1 MTAIVIP
8 QPAESQPGGRDGI
21 HLAIAIAIV
30 LTVWLLLVV
39 LLGTVGAFVGP
50 PGTPPLPIAIG
61 VGAPLVLFFASLRL
75 SQSFREFV
83 LSLDLRLIAGMQAWR
98 WAGLGF
104 LPLYAHKVLPAVFAL
119 PAGLGDMAIG
129 VTAAW
134 IMLAL
139 ARQPGFAARGT
150 FIRWN
155 VLGILDL
162 LIAVSIGAVS
172 AFFSAGVPGEISTA
186 PMATLPLLLI
196 PAFLV
201 PLFLMLHTAALMQ
214 SRQLIRRSTFGKV
227 SVDAIISPLDPAEQ
241 RSLREKALMLP
252 EM

>member
-1 MTAIVIP
+1 MNTIALA
-8 QPAESQPGGRDGI
+8 QPAEARSSERGGIR
-21 HLAIAIAIV
+21 LAVAIT
-30 LTVWLLLVV
+30 LTAWLLLVV
-39 LLGTVGAFVGP
+39 SLGIAGAFARP
-50 PGTPPLPIAIG
+50 PGTLPLPIALG
-61 VGAPLVLFFASLRL
+61 VGAPLGLFFAWLRL

-104 LPLYAHKVLPAVFAL
+104 LSLYAHKVLPAVFAL

-129 VTAAW
+129 VTAPW
-134 IMLAL
+134 IILAL
-139 ARQPGFAARGT
+139 VRQPGFAARGT

-162 LIAVSIGAVS
+162 VVAISIGTVS
-172 AFFSAGVPGEISTA
+172 AIFATGAPGEISTA

-201 PLFLMLHTAALMQ
+201 PLFLMLHTVALMQ
-214 SRQLIRRSTFGKV
+214 SRQLIRSR
-227 SVDAIISPLDPAEQ
+227 A
-241 RSLREKALMLP
+241 
-252 EM
+252 

>member
-1 MTAIVIP
+1 MTAIVLP
-8 QPAESQPGGRDGI
+8 QSAETQPSGRGGIR
-21 HLAIAIAIV
+21 LAVALA
-30 LTVWLLLVV
+30 LTVWFLLVV
-39 LLGTVGAFVGP
+39 ALGAAGAFVGP
-50 PGTPPLPIAIG
+50 PGTPPLAIATG
-61 VGAPLVLFFASLRL
+61 VTAPLVLFFAWLRL
-75 SQSFREFV
+75 SHSFREFV

-104 LPLYAHKVLPAVFAL
+104 LSLYAHKVLPAVFAL

-129 VTAAW
+129 VTAPW
-134 IMLAL
+134 MILAL
-139 ARQPGFAARGT
+139 VRQPGFAARGT

-172 AFFSAGVPGEISTA
+172 ALLTTGAPGEISTA

-201 PLFLMLHTAALMQ
+201 PFFLMLHTAALMQ
-214 SRQLIRRSTFGKV
+214 SRQLIRSR
-227 SVDAIISPLDPAEQ
+227 A
-241 RSLREKALMLP
+241 
-252 EM
+252 

>member
-1 MTAIVIP
+1 MTAIALP
-8 QPAESQPGGRDGI
+8 QSAETQPSGRGGIRRAVA
-21 HLAIAIAIV
+21 LA
-30 LTVWLLLVV
+30 LTVWFLLVV
-39 LLGTVGAFVGP
+39 ALGAAGAFVGP
-50 PGTPPLPIAIG
+50 PGTPPLAIATG
-61 VGAPLVLFFASLRL
+61 VTAPLVLFFAWLRL
-75 SQSFREFV
+75 SQTFREFV

-104 LPLYAHKVLPAVFAL
+104 LSLYAHKVLPAVFAL

-129 VTAAW
+129 LTAPW
-134 IMLAL
+134 MILAL
-139 ARQPGFAARGT
+139 VRQPGFAARGT

-172 AFFSAGVPGEISTA
+172 ALLTTGAPGEISTA

-201 PLFLMLHTAALMQ
+201 PFFLMLHTAALMQ
-214 SRQLIRRSTFGKV
+214 SRQLIRSR
-227 SVDAIISPLDPAEQ
+227 A
-241 RSLREKALMLP
+241 
-252 EM
+252 

>member
-1 MTAIVIP
+1 MQVTKESAMTAITLP
-8 QPAESQPGGRDGI
+8 QPAESQGGIR
-21 HLAIAIAIV
+21 LAVAIA
-30 LTVWLLLVV
+30 LTVWLLLVIS
-39 LLGTVGAFVGP
+39 LGLAGAFVGP

-61 VGAPLVLFFASLRL
+61 VAAPLMFFFALLRL
-75 SQSFREFV
+75 SQSFLKLV
-83 LSLDLRLIAGMQAWR
+83 LSLDLKVIAGMQAWR

-104 LPLYAHKVLPAVFAL
+104 LSLYAHDVLPAVFAL

-129 VTAAW
+129 VTAPW
-134 IMLAL
+134 IILRL
-139 ARQPGFAARGT
+139 LRQPRFAASGT

-172 AFFSAGVPGEISTA
+172 AFRATGAPGEISTA

-201 PLFLMLHTAALMQ
+201 PFFLMLHTAALLQ
-214 SRQLIRRSTFGKV
+214 SRQLNRSR
-227 SVDAIISPLDPAEQ
+227 A
-241 RSLREKALMLP
+241 
-252 EM
+252 

>member
-1 MTAIVIP
+1 MTAITLP
-8 QPAESQPGGRDGI
+8 QPAESRGGIR
-21 HLAIAIAIV
+21 LAVASA

-39 LLGTVGAFVGP
+39 SLGLAGAFVGP

-61 VGAPLVLFFASLRL
+61 VAAPLVLFFALLRL
-75 SQSFREFV
+75 SQSFLKFV

-98 WAGLGF
+98 WGGLGF
-104 LPLYAHKVLPAVFAL
+104 LSLYAHNVLPAVFAL

-129 VTAAW
+129 VTAPW
-134 IMLAL
+134 IILRL
-139 ARQPGFAARGT
+139 VRQPRFAASDR
-150 FIRWN
+150 FISWN
-155 VLGILDL
+155 ILGVLDL

-172 AFFSAGVPGEISTA
+172 AFLATGAPGEISTA

-214 SRQLIRRSTFGKV
+214 SRQLIRSR
-227 SVDAIISPLDPAEQ
+227 A
-241 RSLREKALMLP
+241 
-252 EM
+252 